1 MNILEKIILD
11 KKEEIKILK
20 REFNFSGLKL
30 KNKKPS
36 LFLEGLNKNPIGFI
50 AEIKRKSPSA
60 GILRN
65 SINISEVVSKYEANG
80 ASIIS
85 CLIDKKY
92 FGANENDFNEVFEN
106 TSLPILYKEFVVDEW
121 QIQHAN
127 HIGASGILIIVSA
140 LDKSELKELF
150 HCALENNLT
159 P

>member
-92 FGANENDFNEVFEN
+92 FGANENDFNEVFETHLYQFYIKN
-106 TSLPILYKEFVVDEW
+106 SLSMNGKFNMPI
-121 QIQHAN
+121 
-127 HIGASGILIIVSA
+127 IL
-140 LDKSELKELF
+140 EHQEY
-150 HCALENNLT
+150 
-159 P
+159 

>member
-20 REFNFSGLKL
+20 REFNFSGLTL

-36 LFLEGLNKNPIGFI
+36 LFLEGLNKKPIGFI

-65 SINISEVVSKYEANG
+65 SINISEVVSKYETNG

-92 FGANENDFNEVFEN
+92 FGANQNDFNEVFEN
-106 TSLPILYKEFVVDEW
+106 TSLPILYKEFAKNKNW
-121 QIQHAN
+121 AK
-127 HIGASGILIIVSA
+127 IGKKI
-140 LDKSELKELF
+140 DFDRERKSLRF
-150 HCALENNLT
+150 
-159 P
+159 